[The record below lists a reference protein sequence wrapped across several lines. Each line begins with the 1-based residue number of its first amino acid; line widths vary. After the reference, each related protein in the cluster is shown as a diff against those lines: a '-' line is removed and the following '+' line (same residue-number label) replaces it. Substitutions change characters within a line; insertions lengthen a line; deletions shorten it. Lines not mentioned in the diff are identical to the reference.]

1 MNGRGTTGERAS
13 IEGGGAPPRT
23 FRDAVRLPG
32 RWTPV
37 LLLAVAGLSAV
48 SLLSQ
53 VLKHGV
59 DLDVDGLNTLERWFF
74 VDREMGIPAWFSTL
88 LLFAAAER
96 LWQTATAA
104 KASGD
109 RWHRHWR
116 LLSIAFAYLSLDELT
131 EIHEQTI
138 PPLKA
143 AFGFSGVLAF
153 AWVVL
158 AVPLLVVFG
167 LVFLRFLLALPRATR
182 WAFLVSAALYC
193 GGAVGVEMLSAPFFD
208 SAGVE
213 TVTTTV
219 VGGVETVTHGVVIES
234 VAYAA
239 VAGVEEALEMVGSVL
254 FLGATAVAL
263 RQRTGRTVTLP
274 VAPAGDAGRVTAAR

>member
-1 MNGRGTTGERAS
+1 MNGRGTTGER
-13 IEGGGAPPRT
+13 IPTGGDAPPRT
-23 FRDAVRLPG
+23 FREAVRLPG

-37 LLLAVAGLSAV
+37 LLLVVAALSAV

-53 VLKHGV
+53 VLKHGLG
-59 DLDVDGLNTLERWFF
+59 LDVNGLNTLERWFF

-88 LLFAAAER
+88 LLFLAAER
-96 LWQTATAA
+96 LWRTATEA

-182 WAFLVSAALYC
+182 WAFLASAALYC

-219 VGGVETVTHGVVIES
+219 VGGVETVTRGVVIES
-234 VAYAA
+234 VPYAV

-263 RQRTGRTVTLP
+263 RQRTRRTVELP
-274 VAPAGDAGRVTAAR
+274 RASAGAPDPAVPLG

>member
-1 MNGRGTTGERAS
+1 MNSRRTPGEPAL
-13 IEGGGAPPRT
+13 EGPPSPPRT

-32 RWTPV
+32 RWTPA
-37 LLLAVAGLSAV
+37 LLLVVAGLSVV

-53 VLKHGV
+53 VLQHGLH
-59 DLDVDGLNTLERWFF
+59 LDVAGLNTLERWFF
-74 VDREMGIPAWFSTL
+74 VDREMGVPAWFSTL
-88 LLFAAAER
+88 LLFLAAER

-104 KASGD
+104 KAVGD

-158 AVPLLVVFG
+158 AVPLLIVFG

-208 SAGVE
+208 SAGVA

-219 VGGVETVTHGVVIES
+219 VGGVETVTRGVVIES
-234 VAYAA
+234 VPYAV

-254 FLGATAVAL
+254 FLGATSVAL
-263 RQRTGRTVTLP
+263 RQRTRRVLP
-274 VAPAGDAGRVTAAR
+274 VVPAGGAVTAPTASR